1 MKKEVIEIQ
10 VIGTEKGI
18 TQTKALDKSI
28 KDVSKSA
35 KASTNDTKD
44 LSATALES
52 AKSFKFMGV
61 SINGVSGMLK
71 VLKVSLIA
79 TGIGAIVV
87 AVGALAS
94 AFLSTQAGV
103 DKLNSVLMPLKE
115 VLATIWGVAQKL
127 GTGLFQMVS
136 GDVRKGWKSMGDA
149 VENVGD
155 QMEKAYQNGTK
166 LYNLQKQIRED
177 AINDGLVTSRLNRL
191 KAEQLEIAEDTT
203 RTIKERQDAY
213 KTAIASSDAIVKL
226 QQRENDNQIALATAK
241 TKANDTD
248 DEAKRALNELIA
260 KGEDIQS
267 AGIKNR
273 TLLQKKLNTVK
284 AEVIP
289 GQTFEEW
296 NAINDGILKKI
307 ELEKA
312 EKQRVLDERF
322 KANQDL
328 RKYEEEQEAI
338 EIEFEDRRLQVML
351 ADILKKKEI
360 AEQEKA
366 IDKEVADAKKAI
378 LDAQLNNLAGGF
390 ALMGQLAGKNKA
402 LQATAIIGENAVGI
416 AKQIIATRSA
426 NALVTAKYALLPG
439 GAILA
444 QAEKTMNNVSLGL
457 GIATSVSATA
467 KALSALGKGG
477 DAGGGAKGSDGGG
490 GAQSPNFNIV
500 GRSSTNQLAESIGGQ
515 ASKPVKAYVVSK
527 EMSSQQEQDRNTQE
541 TATFG

>member
-1 MKKEVIEIQ
+1 MKKEVIEIE
-10 VIGTEKGI
+10 VVGTEKGI

-35 KASTNDTKD
+35 KASTEDTKD
-44 LSATALES
+44 LGATALES
-52 AKSFKFMGV
+52 AKSFEFMGV
-61 SINGVSGMLK
+61 SVNKVSGILK
-71 VLKVSLIA
+71 ILKVSLIA

-94 AFLSTQAGV
+94 AFLSTQSGV

-155 QMEKAYQNGTK
+155 QMDNAYKNGTK
-166 LYNLQKQIRED
+166 LYKLQKQIRQD

-191 KAEQLEIAEDTT
+191 QAESLEIAGD
-203 RTIKERQDAY
+203 INKSVAERQQAF
-213 KTAIASSDAIVKL
+213 KTAIASASAITKL
-226 QQRENDNQIALATAK
+226 QQRENDNQVALATAK

-267 AGIKNR
+267 EGIKKR
-273 TLLQKKLNTVK
+273 TELQMKLNSVV

-289 GQTFEEW
+289 KQTFDEW

-312 EKQRVLDERF
+312 EKLRVAEERF

-328 RKYEEEQEAI
+328 KKWEEEQEHIKIDA
-338 EIEFEDRRLQVML
+338 EDYRLQQML
-351 ADILKKKEI
+351 VNILKKKAI
-360 AEQEKA
+360 AEEEKA

-390 ALMGQLAGKNKA
+390 ALMSQLAGKNKV

-416 AKQIIATRSA
+416 AKQIIATRAA
-426 NALVTAKYALLPG
+426 NALVTTKYALLPG

-515 ASKPVKAYVVSK
+515 AIKPVKAYVVSK